1 MALYIKAFSLVV
13 KTASKP
19 LSKRLKIAISDSPSL
34 RAWAIDAARAA
45 SQSLEDAVREVS
57 RAQDALRSENDAEG
71 AVKALDLAKRAVIRQ
86 ASTSNDA
93 VADALAAAL
102 ASTPTPAAPAA
113 NPGPP
118 MTGAEQD
125 AFRVA
130 VQQCW
135 NVDVGSEAARVT
147 LTVAFDLDPQGR
159 VQGDVRRI
167 SGQGG
172 SDGAIE
178 AAFQAAR
185 RAILR
190 CQRDGYVLPAD
201 KYEQWKEVEMT
212 FDPSGMRMR

>member
-1 MALYIKAFSLVV
+1 VTEPETQ
-13 KTASKP
+13 TAS
-19 LSKRLKIAISDSPSL
+19 
-34 RAWAIDAARAA
+34 
-45 SQSLEDAVREVS
+45 S
-57 RAQDALRSENDAEG
+57 RDAEPETPP
-71 AVKALDLAKRAVIRQ
+71 AAD
-86 ASTSNDA
+86 TSDA

-102 ASTPTPAAPAA
+102 ASTPAPAA

-118 MTGAEQD
+118 MTGAEQS

-130 VQQCW
+130 VQECW

-159 VQGDVRRI
+159 VQGDIRRVG
-167 SGQGG
+167 GQGG
-172 SDGAIE
+172 SEAAIE
-178 AAFQAAR
+178 AAFQSAR

-190 CQRDGYVLPAD
+190 CQRDGYVLPAE

>member
-1 MALYIKAFSLVV
+1 MTEAEEPASAPEMPPAPQVAALA
-13 KTASKP
+13 P
-19 LSKRLKIAISDSPSL
+19 PSAP
-34 RAWAIDAARAA
+34 RPPSRPARAA
-45 SQSLEDAVREVS
+45 PAPEPAPETPAETQPAQSQDVEPDPEPAPAPSTDTS
-57 RAQDALRSENDAEG
+57 DAE
-71 AVKALDLAKRAVIRQ
+71 
-86 ASTSNDA
+86 
-93 VADALAAAL
+93 ADALAAAL
-102 ASTPTPAAPAA
+102 ASTPAPSAPAAAA

-118 MTGAEQD
+118 MTGGEQD

-159 VQGDVRRI
+159 VQGDVRRV
-167 SGQGG
+167 SGDGG
-172 SDGAIE
+172 SEAAIE
-178 AAFQAAR
+178 AAYQSAR

-190 CQRDGYVLPAD
+190 CEKDGYVLPAD

>member
-1 MALYIKAFSLVV
+1 
-13 KTASKP
+13 
-19 LSKRLKIAISDSPSL
+19 PSAP
-34 RAWAIDAARAA
+34 RPPSRPARAA
-45 SQSLEDAVREVS
+45 PEPEPAPEPAPVTEPETQTASS
-57 RAQDALRSENDAEG
+57 RDAEPETPP
-71 AVKALDLAKRAVIRQ
+71 AAD
-86 ASTSNDA
+86 TSDA

-102 ASTPTPAAPAA
+102 ASTPAPAA

-118 MTGAEQD
+118 MTGAEQS

-130 VQQCW
+130 VQECW

-159 VQGDVRRI
+159 VQGDIRRVG
-167 SGQGG
+167 GQGG
-172 SDGAIE
+172 SEAAIE
-178 AAFQAAR
+178 AAFQSAR

-190 CQRDGYVLPAD
+190 CQRDGYVLPAE

>member
-1 MALYIKAFSLVV
+1 MTEAEEPASAPETPPAPQVAALAPPSAPRPPSRPARRDPAPAPAPE
-13 KTASKP
+13 TPAETQSAS
-19 LSKRLKIAISDSPSL
+19 
-34 RAWAIDAARAA
+34 
-45 SQSLEDAVREVS
+45 SQE
-57 RAQDALRSENDAEG
+57 AEPTP
-71 AVKALDLAKRAVIRQ
+71 APVD
-86 ASTSNDA
+86 TSDA

-102 ASTPTPAAPAA
+102 ASTPAPAAPAA

-167 SGQGG
+167 SGEGG